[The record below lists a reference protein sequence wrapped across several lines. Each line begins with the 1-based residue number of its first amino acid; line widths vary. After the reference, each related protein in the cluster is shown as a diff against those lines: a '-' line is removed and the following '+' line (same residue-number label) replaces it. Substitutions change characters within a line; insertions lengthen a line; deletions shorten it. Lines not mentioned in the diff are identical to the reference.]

1 MRLFFCLLGVLLT
14 ITTTCFAQKPASDI
28 RPALKSLSSEQKA
41 LVLGYLESTGS
52 GVDDDI
58 QNSYRQAPEQIQAKT
73 VLLIDWL
80 RQRQK
85 QVQLASATWDKDT
98 LRFTDTPEGSF
109 LRDSFLV
116 TNSGLVPYIIRD
128 VKTTCDCATY
138 DVPKHPIMPGES
150 AVLHVEFDTGG
161 KLGIATPA
169 LIVYDNSTPNQRK
182 ILYLKAN
189 ILARKKPHKYPWN
202 D

>member
-1 MRLFFCLLGVLLT
+1 MRLFSCLLGVLLT
-14 ITTTCFAQKPASDI
+14 ITTTCFAQKTAFDI
-28 RPALKSLSSEQKA
+28 RPALKSLSPGQKA
-41 LVLGYLESTGS
+41 LVLEYLESTGS

-80 RQRQK
+80 RQAQM
-85 QVQLASATWDKDT
+85 QLASTIWDKDT
-98 LRFTDTPEGSF
+98 LRFTDTPEGVF

-116 TNSGLVPYIIRD
+116 TNTGSVPYMIRD

-138 DVPKHPIMPGES
+138 DVPTHPIMPGES
-150 AVLHVEFDTGG
+150 AVLHVEFDTSG